1 MHRVIQRRIPRYS
14 HVTFTTIHRIQSR
27 STPVYSRLAIA
38 NRTSV
43 WPSNR
48 IRDSDSQCRAFTTNN
63 ACSTAQAVQPSI
75 SPNTLVTPSTVKVAL
90 RKYQQECIE
99 QCLMHYNN
107 GIKRQVV
114 SLPVGSGKTVI
125 FSNLISCIPPP
136 TPKATRTLVIA
147 HREELLN
154 QAAKQIA
161 RFAPHLRVAIDQGSR
176 HAVPSSADVIVASV
190 PSLGRKGS
198 SRLLKYIPEEFK
210 CIIIDEAH
218 HAAAASYQ
226 RILAHFGA
234 GRSPDE
240 DNSDIIANEVTTNTS
255 ADHKEAIDEETKRS
269 TSPFDSHIFVWG
281 CSATVRRHD
290 RVRLDG
296 AFDYIAYHKDFLEM
310 IEEGWLSNL
319 RVTTVQTRVDLS
331 KVKSLGDDFQQRQL
345 ANAVNTPERNELVVR
360 SYMEY
365 ANDRT
370 STLGFAVDIQ
380 HVKDLTAAFRMK
392 DIDARY
398 LTSETRGDER
408 ADLLN
413 AFRQG
418 EFPVLINCGILTEGT
433 DIPNID
439 CLLMARPTRS
449 QVLFLQMIGRGMRL
463 SPGKSDCLTLD
474 FVDTLQRQGLTTVP
488 VLLGLDERVVLKGRS
503 VTDMVG
509 PSADTT
515 SNEAIETNGL
525 TTGTHDPNALDDTK
539 LIKSVTVTEYKT
551 IDDVLSGKSE
561 AHIRKLS
568 RFCWL
573 RIGEHA
579 YVLSLPDASVK
590 IVYESGNWEVRYRLK
605 LSALGEPIRPESNAD
620 PYGSIH
626 MTDYQEK
633 SKKANPHMRRHRGFT
648 RYYTIKDL
656 DAATLDEAVHAADQ
670 WVNAR
675 GGFAAAQIEW
685 RAAWRY
691 KPATPAQLRALRDR
705 NIIPKEDDN
714 DDDDLTDNGDAK
726 RMGYRQRAALSK
738 STPLVDAS
746 LPAVKRGWTKG
757 QACDMLTRTFE
768 GGIAHLR
775 EYELEQHAKK
785 AELLRQQKVKEASRI
800 QVGFWQ

>member
-1 MHRVIQRRIPRYS
+1 MLRAIRCLHRCCPPRACTGQRPS
-14 HVTFTTIHRIQSR
+14 
-27 STPVYSRLAIA
+27 SRLHSHTGRAILVCCPV
-38 NRTSV
+38 NQR
-43 WPSNR
+43 
-48 IRDSDSQCRAFTTNN
+48 QYRAFTTTND
-63 ACSTAQAVQPSI
+63 AHTAVQATQPSAASI
-75 SPNTLVTPSTVKVAL
+75 ATATVTTTTPTAGQVSL

-99 QCLMHYNN
+99 QCLAHYHN

-136 TPKATRTLVIA
+136 TPRATRTLVIA

-176 HAVPSSADVIVASV
+176 HAIPSTADVIVASV

-198 SRLLKYIPEEFK
+198 SRLAKYMPEEFK

-226 RILAHFGA
+226 RILAHFGVGHA
-234 GRSPDE
+234 AS
-240 DNSDIIANEVTTNTS
+240 S
-255 ADHKEAIDEETKRS
+255 
-269 TSPFDSHIFVWG
+269 SPFDSHIFVWG

-319 RVTTVQTRVDLS
+319 RVTTIQTRVDLS

-360 SYMEY
+360 SYLNY
-365 ANDRT
+365 AKDRR

-398 LTSETRGDER
+398 LTSETRTDER
-408 ADLLN
+408 ADLLG
-413 AFRQG
+413 AFRRG
-418 EFPVLINCGILTEGT
+418 DFPVLINCGILTEGT

-463 SPGKSDCLTLD
+463 SPNKTDCLTLD
-474 FVDTLQRQGLTTVP
+474 FVDTMQRQGLTTVP
-488 VLLGLDERVVLKGRS
+488 TLLGLDERVVLKGRS
-503 VTDMVG
+503 VMDMAAA
-509 PSADTT
+509 SADGA
-515 SNEAIETNGL
+515 SEEAAEANPSTPTIGA
-525 TTGTHDPNALDDTK
+525 HDALDTTN
-539 LIKSVTVTEYKT
+539 LFKSVTVTEYKA
-551 IDDVLSGKSE
+551 IDDVLSGRSE

-573 RIGEHA
+573 RIDELV
-579 YVLSLPDASVK
+579 YMLSLPDASVRIEYK
-590 IVYESGNWEVRYRLK
+590 SGKAQAWHTMAGKEARLNAFPSS
-605 LSALGEPIRPESNAD
+605 LSISSDDL
-620 PYGSIH
+620 
-626 MTDYQEK
+626 
-633 SKKANPHMRRHRGFT
+633 KAT
-648 RYYTIKDL
+648 SL
-656 DAATLDEAVHAADQ
+656 EEAVHAADQ

-675 GGFAAAQIEW
+675 GGFAQAQVEW
-685 RAAWRY
+685 RAAWRH
-691 KPATPAQLRALRDR
+691 TPASPAQMRILRERK
-705 NIIPKEDDN
+705 IISSSDDDDN
-714 DDDDLTDNGDAK
+714 DADGDNSSGALIDAN
-726 RMGYRQRAALSK
+726 
-738 STPLVDAS
+738 
-746 LPAVKRGWTKG
+746 LPAVQRGWTKG
-757 QACDMLTRTFE
+757 QAADMLTRAFE
-768 GGIAHLR
+768 GGIARLR
-775 EYELEQHAKK
+775 KHQMEQQAEK
-785 AELLRQQKVKEASRI
+785 AHRLRQQEARDAMRIKV
-800 QVGFWQ
+800 GPWQ